1 MSGYVA
7 AGLAVAESGAVSVDA
22 GLAVVV
28 LGVFAKKMPICTF
41 FSGGRDAK
49 MTVMHI
55 AVYSCIK

>member
-1 MSGYVA
+1 MSGYVV

-28 LGVFAKKMPICTF
+28 LGVFAKKMLICTI
-41 FSGGRDAK
+41 FSGGVNAK